1 MPKNTAQLDRIVKS
15 LQRIGTDPKTVFYY
29 DCPDCRIIIKRAPVD
44 AKRARTMLSEVATAL
59 KDRSAFSGSD
69 TLVYNDNGLDTDT
82 RLFDGLFLPRS
93 YDPTEY
99 FYPLEASD

>member
-1 MPKNTAQLDRIVKS
+1 
-15 LQRIGTDPKTVFYY
+15 
-29 DCPDCRIIIKRAPVD
+29 
-44 AKRARTMLSEVATAL
+44 MLSEVATAL

-69 TLVYNDNGLDTDT
+69 TLAYNDNGLDTDT